1 VASFLVEKR
10 ALTVPALTSIFVD
23 NREIVMHILL
33 TNDDGIHAVGL
44 RAMYH
49 ALLTAGHS
57 VQVVAPMSEQSAVG
71 HAVTIIS
78 PLRANLVQE
87 GTFNGYGVFGTPT
100 DCVKLAVSELIPEAP
115 DIVVSGINA
124 GANVGPDI
132 LYSGTVAAATEGA
145 HLGFPALAVS
155 HDSFQPSALDAHA
168 AYVVSVMERIP
179 WADLPARRVM
189 NLNLPNRPV
198 EAFRGLSLCRQ
209 TSAVWLDW
217 YDRRADPRGRTYW
230 WLQGDIPPDKVE
242 PGSDKALLQ
251 DGWATLTPL
260 KFEFTDAATLEKLR
274 EVL

>member
-1 VASFLVEKR
+1 MR
-10 ALTVPALTSIFVD
+10 
-23 NREIVMHILL
+23 ILL

-44 RAMYH
+44 RAMYN
-49 ALLTAGHS
+49 ALLAAGHS

-71 HAVTIIS
+71 HAITILS
-78 PLRANLVQE
+78 PLRVKLVQE
-87 GTFNGYGVFGTPT
+87 ERFSGYGVFGTPT
-100 DCVKLAVSELIPEAP
+100 DCVKLAVSELMPEAP

-155 HDSFQPSALDAHA
+155 HDSFQPSALDTHA
-168 AYVVSVMERIP
+168 AYAVSIMERIP
-179 WADLPARRVM
+179 WAELPSRRVM
-189 NLNLPNRPV
+189 NLNLPSRPV
-198 EAFRGLSLCRQ
+198 EEFKGLSLCRQ
-209 TSAVWLDW
+209 TSAIWLDW

-242 PGSDKALLQ
+242 PDSDKGLLI

-260 KFEFTDAATLEKLR
+260 KFEFTDAGTLEKLR